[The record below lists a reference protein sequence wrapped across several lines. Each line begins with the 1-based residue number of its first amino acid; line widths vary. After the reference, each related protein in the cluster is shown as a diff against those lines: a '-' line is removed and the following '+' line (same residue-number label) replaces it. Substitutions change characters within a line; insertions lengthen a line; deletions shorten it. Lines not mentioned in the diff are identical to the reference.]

1 MFGRLPAPSDRCS
14 APSRKMTDEVVT
26 LGKARHVD
34 VTGDRKTEPAR

>member
-1 MFGRLPAPSDRCS
+1 
-14 APSRKMTDEVVT
+14 MTDEVVT